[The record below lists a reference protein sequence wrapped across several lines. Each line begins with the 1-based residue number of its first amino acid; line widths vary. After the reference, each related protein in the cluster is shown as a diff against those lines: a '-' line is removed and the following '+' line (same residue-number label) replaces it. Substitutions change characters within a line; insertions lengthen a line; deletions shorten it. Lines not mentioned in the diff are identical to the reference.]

1 MFSFFSFW
9 RSFTKDAL
17 ESCREDIL
25 KHNAQSLMIIS
36 IVAGIMI
43 GIFSFFPLVVEK
55 QADKLV
61 VYICAAAFEFLV
73 FLYTGYVCKHEK
85 YTSFLINAGF
95 LVSFITLMAFGIYLG
110 IIKRPEQHASVFF
123 VFFVCAQI
131 VFVSGFLWSLLL
143 NIVTV
148 LVFSILAI
156 VFKPFEIWASDV
168 ANVIIT
174 ALAGMIFTRYM
185 SYTVIR
191 EMLATRRLEIE
202 RNRFREESI
211 KDELTGLSNRRDYL
225 HAVDFYIS
233 VCQHVHQSVCAI
245 MMDVDYF
252 KKYND
257 HYGHPKGDIVL
268 QSIGKVLQTLI
279 EEERVFAARVG
290 GEEFII
296 LWTENRMAEAERVA
310 VKLRQMI
317 IDLQIPHVKS
327 SVAPYITASL
337 GMYILRGGTTDTT
350 EALYNNADM
359 ALYEAKKRG
368 RNCIWLRDSADKILR
383 PVELLPPEKN
393 LGRR

>member
-1 MFSFFSFW
+1 M
-9 RSFTKDAL
+9 
-17 ESCREDIL
+17 
-25 KHNAQSLMIIS
+25 
-36 IVAGIMI
+36 
-43 GIFSFFPLVVEK
+43 VEK

-61 VYICAAAFEFLV
+61 VYICAAAVEFLV
-73 FLYTGYVCKHEK
+73 FLYTGYVCKQEK

-95 LVSFITLMAFGIYLG
+95 LVSFIALMAFGIYLG

-168 ANVIIT
+168 ANAIIT
-174 ALAGMIFTRYM
+174 ALAGIIFTRYM

-257 HYGHPKGDIVL
+257 YYGHPKGDIVL

-317 IDLQIPHVKS
+317 IDLQIPHLKS

-337 GMYILRGGTTDTT
+337 GMYILRGGTADTT
-350 EALYNNADM
+350 EDLYNNADM

-368 RNCIWLRDSADKILR
+368 RNCIWLRDSVDKILR